1 MSLFDD
7 KRVIIVI
14 GRHRLKLS
22 QNNNNKKKSN
32 PTYTKN
38 QLESW
43 HNNKKNNYHETN
55 VIDSN
60 LSSIFFLIKKKFN
73 YSKINVNTLHKLQS
87 T

>member
-1 MSLFDD
+1 MSWFDD
-7 KRVIIVI
+7 KRVIIMI

-22 QNNNNKKKSN
+22 QNKTKKKKNSN

-43 HNNKKNNYHETN
+43 HNNKKNNYHGTN

-60 LSSIFFLIKKKFN
+60 LSSIFFFNKKK
-73 YSKINVNTLHKLQS
+73 V
-87 T
+87 

>member
-22 QNNNNKKKSN
+22 QNNKKKKSN

-43 HNNKKNNYHETN
+43 HNNKKNNYHGTN

-60 LSSIFFLIKKKFN
+60 LSSIFFFNKKK
-73 YSKINVNTLHKLQS
+73 V
-87 T
+87 